1 MTIMRTD
8 GSRVIPESWGCVF
21 ERGPVAKP
29 GPGVDSAGGEPES
42 LGFPESGPDKTHL
55 PTQSPAWQSAIN
67 EYAAMRRAD
76 AEDAVRTLVLSP
88 HGAFWRTLDA
98 LGVVTDIPVSCDLSD
113 ALIHS
118 LPPFRC
124 AAP

>member
-1 MTIMRTD
+1 MNVKCVSDRSTFNIMTIMRTD
-8 GSRVIPESWGCVF
+8 GSGVIPESWGCVF

-42 LGFPESGPDKTHL
+42 LGLPDSSPDKTDF
-55 PTQSPAWQSAIN
+55 S
-67 EYAAMRRAD
+67 
-76 AEDAVRTLVLSP
+76 TLVLSP
-88 HGAFWRTLDA
+88 HGAFWRTQSA